1 MTHLSGLLLRVMR
14 SGSQG
19 AAAFV
24 ALVLVIEVWKRWR
37 YGGFAAM
44 TTPDWG
50 FLGVLVVM
58 LVGFLWLARAMGR
71 EIAKNPGA

>member
-1 MTHLSGLLLRVMR
+1 MR
-14 SGSQG
+14 SGSLG

-24 ALVLVIEVWKRWR
+24 ALVLVLEVWKRWR
-37 YGGFAAM
+37 YGGFETM

-58 LVGFLWLARAMGR
+58 LAGFLWLARAMGK
-71 EIAKNPGA
+71 EIARQSGS